1 MKIVRNYPMSKVTT
15 LGIGGPAKAFSVVK
29 TEEELVETIKFAKE
43 KGMDFVIIGGGSNL
57 LVSDRGVNK
66 LIIKNEV
73 AGITSVHTGG
83 MLSVKSGTPLQEL
96 VDFSISH
103 SPSGLQKLTGI
114 PGTVGGAVYGAV
126 GAYGMEIIDHIVSV
140 KTLSPNM
147 LASEDR
153 DFLLSQ
159 SEAILR
165 NKKSDRAK
173 QPKVLFLTKK
183 DCDFGYRD
191 SIFKTNKMI
200 ILEATFQLEPGNTE
214 ELRKEAAEILN
225 KRLKKYPKGI
235 KCPGS
240 FFKNI
245 VAETLPKEILD
256 KIPSDKIVYDKIP
269 AGSLLESVG
278 AKGDKLNGIEIAP
291 YHANLF
297 INEKQGA
304 AKDFYKLAEKYY
316 RLVYQKFGI
325 KLEPE
330 VQLINLPPL
339 QNP

>member
-103 SPSGLQKLTGI
+103 SLSGLQKLTGI

-297 INEKQGA
+297 IKISKGPSG
-304 AKDFYKLAEKYY
+304 
-316 RLVYQKFGI
+316 V
-325 KLEPE
+325 
-330 VQLINLPPL
+330 
-339 QNP
+339 

>member
-103 SPSGLQKLTGI
+103 SLSGLQKLTGI

>member
-15 LGIGGPAKAFSVVK
+15 SGIGGPAKAFSVVK

-103 SPSGLQKLTGI
+103 SLSGLQKLTGI